1 MNSFYSLSLCLLM
14 TLATLSMSSLASAKN
29 KLVVFDNDT
38 TELVVDLVKVDK
50 SSRRM
55 YLYSNDTLVKQY
67 HIALGPQ
74 PKGHKEQ
81 EGDGRTPEGSYTLDY
96 KKENSA
102 FYRSM
107 HIDYPNQQDVANAKA
122 KNIDPGGFIMIHGQ
136 KSLNTKQALIMQ
148 KFNWTDGCIA
158 ITNAE
163 MDEFMNLVDTGTKI
177 QIQW

>member
-1 MNSFYSLSLCLLM
+1 MRAILKLALMFGLLLSLAGC
-14 TLATLSMSSLASAKN
+14 SSKFLTYN
-29 KLVVFDNDT
+29 GPEVTRVVVFK
-38 TELVVDLVKVDK
+38 EM
-50 SSRRM
+50 RRM
-55 YLYSNDTLVKQY
+55 YLLNGKTVLRNYRID
-67 HIALGPQ
+67 LGFAPSGD
-74 PKGHKEQ
+74 KTV